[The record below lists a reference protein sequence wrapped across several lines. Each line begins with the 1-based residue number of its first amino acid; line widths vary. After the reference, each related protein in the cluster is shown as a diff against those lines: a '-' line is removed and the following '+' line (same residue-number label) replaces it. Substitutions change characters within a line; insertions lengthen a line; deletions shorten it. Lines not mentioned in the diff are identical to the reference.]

1 MFNGKVPLLCEIII
15 LLITF
20 LVLTPILVSANFFS
34 DVDLE
39 WGGDRKKILDGGRLL
54 QLTVATTSGSGFKS
68 KNQYMF
74 GIIDLQTKV
83 VPDVRIIML
92 E

>member
-1 MFNGKVPLLCEIII
+1 MFNVKVPLLCEIII

-39 WGGDRKKILDGGRLL
+39 WGGDRAKILDGGRLL
-54 QLTVATTSGSGFKS
+54 QLTVDTTSGSGFKS